1 MNPVDRT
8 QTAGHLA
15 GLATAIVWGVTFI
28 STKVLLRSFTPVEI
42 LFFRFVLGFAALSL
56 ASRAWL
62 KLDSRREELMLA
74 GAGLTGICLYYLL
87 ENMALTYTMAS
98 NVGVIVSAAPFF
110 TALLGRIF
118 LKEERLGAS
127 FFVGFAVAMAGIFC
141 ISFNGARLQLSPIG
155 DLMALAAAL
164 LWAVYSILIRK
175 VGQKGYPTVQVT
187 QRAFFYGL
195 VFMIPALFL
204 TDFHLGLERFA
215 DPVNLGNILFLGLV
229 ACALCFAVWNF
240 AVNALGAVKTSVYIY
255 LVPVV
260 TVIASALVLH
270 EPVTWLSGLGTVL
283 TLAGLVLSQW
293 KPKAA
298 EKTKA

>member
-1 MNPVDRT
+1 MEHT
-8 QTAGHLA
+8 QTTGHLA
-15 GLATAIVWGVTFI
+15 ALMTTIVWGVTFI

-42 LFFRFVLGFAALSL
+42 LFFRFVLGFVALSL

-62 KLDSRREELMLA
+62 KLGSWREELMLA
-74 GAGLTGICLYYLL
+74 GAGLSGICLYYLL
-87 ENMALTYTMAS
+87 ENIALTYTMAS

-110 TALLGRIF
+110 TALLGRAF
-118 LKEERLGAS
+118 LKEERLGVS
-127 FFVGFAVAMAGIFC
+127 FFVGFVVAMAGIFC
-141 ISFNGARLQLSPIG
+141 ISFNGAQLQLNPIG

-175 VGQKGYPTVQVT
+175 LGQKGYPTIQVT

-195 VFMIPALFL
+195 VFMLPALFL
-204 TDFHLGLERFA
+204 MDFHLGLERFA

-240 AVNALGAVKTSVYIY
+240 AVTVLGAVKTSVYIY

-293 KPKAA
+293 KPVAKTPA
-298 EKTKA
+298 EV